1 MALTAENITSK
12 KFDTKMRGYNQA
24 EVGAFLN
31 EVAATVAELTS
42 QNRELQEEVRA
53 NEEKLKYFADLKD
66 SLNKSILV
74 AQEAADKVK
83 NNAKKEAEIT
93 VREAQKQATD
103 IVAAANE
110 KANLV
115 IERAAASTRKLTT
128 ETNDLKKQTRIFR
141 QRLQVMLESQLEV
154 VKSSE
159 WDELLAND
167 DISQYDEIEK
177 ILGSNLDKNSEGSVE
192 STPIAEEQPSSQAPA
207 PSNAAEPAAAKTVVI
222 FRTGKASR
230 RTLKRRLKALMGT
243 RTKRRRLSE
252 PVVGARPVSR
262 PSSKSSQS
270 VVLKRV
276 RTTGS

>member
-103 IVAAANE
+103 IVAATNE
-110 KANLV
+110 KAN
-115 IERAAASTRKLTT
+115 
-128 ETNDLKKQTRIFR
+128 
-141 QRLQVMLESQLEV
+141 
-154 VKSSE
+154 
-159 WDELLAND
+159 
-167 DISQYDEIEK
+167 
-177 ILGSNLDKNSEGSVE
+177 
-192 STPIAEEQPSSQAPA
+192 
-207 PSNAAEPAAAKTVVI
+207 
-222 FRTGKASR
+222 
-230 RTLKRRLKALMGT
+230 
-243 RTKRRRLSE
+243 
-252 PVVGARPVSR
+252 
-262 PSSKSSQS
+262 
-270 VVLKRV
+270 
-276 RTTGS
+276 